1 MGGVSC
7 PINNRRAVDCH
18 LRGLLADKNLV
29 LLDLFVSEEMMI
41 VTAAQQRRFVSI
53 FWCDAA
59 QSEIIQCDNVGLG
72 AALAPHQEETRTSR
86 GRRRMCQSAARVAL
100 HYLSAFVLA
109 PCGGGLQVADCGCLA
124 TVSRDMKLVHTQ
136 VVASLV
142 ATDAP
147 FTLLFFSF
155 FFLHASLLAHQVD
168 RSTAED
174 TRQTRHLANKAK
186 SVALAAWPLG
196 FATTKLLTSAL
207 SLWRDIPLVNSTKHS
222 NASQHIGSIS
232 GRHSSPSDCTWTEEF
247 PWNKNV
253 SALSSRTVDCS
264 NVSITT
270 QQRHR
275 SSLEPVVSRRWL
287 ASYFCCRMWTPKMV
301 ICVCGG
307 RAFDMCFICQ
317 PGKGGGSCNT
327 TESFDTK
334 IRVGAEE
341 EMSHPFNWFDVI
353 EKIQIQLINK

>member
-1 MGGVSC
+1 
-7 PINNRRAVDCH
+7 
-18 LRGLLADKNLV
+18 
-29 LLDLFVSEEMMI
+29 MI

-155 FFLHASLLAHQVD
+155 FFFARVTVGTSSGSVNSRGHSSNPTLGKQGKKCRPGGLATWLCHYKVTYECSIFVE
-168 RSTAED
+168 RYS
-174 TRQTRHLANKAK
+174 TRQLDKT
-186 SVALAAWPLG
+186 
-196 FATTKLLTSAL
+196 F
-207 SLWRDIPLVNSTKHS
+207 
-222 NASQHIGSIS
+222 
-232 GRHSSPSDCTWTEEF
+232 
-247 PWNKNV
+247 
-253 SALSSRTVDCS
+253 
-264 NVSITT
+264 
-270 QQRHR
+270 
-275 SSLEPVVSRRWL
+275 
-287 ASYFCCRMWTPKMV
+287 
-301 ICVCGG
+301 
-307 RAFDMCFICQ
+307 
-317 PGKGGGSCNT
+317 
-327 TESFDTK
+327 
-334 IRVGAEE
+334 
-341 EMSHPFNWFDVI
+341 
-353 EKIQIQLINK
+353 

>member
-1 MGGVSC
+1 
-7 PINNRRAVDCH
+7 
-18 LRGLLADKNLV
+18 
-29 LLDLFVSEEMMI
+29 MI

-155 FFLHASLLAHQVD
+155 FFFCTRHCWHIKWIGQQQRTLVKPDTWQTRQKVSPWRPGHLALPLQSYLRVLYLCGEIFHSTTRQNILTHHNTLGAFLAAIHLLPTALEPRNFPETKMSLLYLP
-168 RSTAED
+168 E
-174 TRQTRHLANKAK
+174 
-186 SVALAAWPLG
+186 PLIVPT
-196 FATTKLLTSAL
+196 FQL
-207 SLWRDIPLVNSTKHS
+207 
-222 NASQHIGSIS
+222 
-232 GRHSSPSDCTWTEEF
+232 RHSSAIDHH
-247 PWNKNV
+247 WNQWSV
-253 SALSSRTVDCS
+253 DVGWPVISAAECER
-264 NVSITT
+264 
-270 QQRHR
+270 QR
-275 SSLEPVVSRRWL
+275 W
-287 ASYFCCRMWTPKMV
+287 
-301 ICVCGG
+301 
-307 RAFDMCFICQ
+307 
-317 PGKGGGSCNT
+317 
-327 TESFDTK
+327 
-334 IRVGAEE
+334 
-341 EMSHPFNWFDVI
+341 
-353 EKIQIQLINK
+353 

>member
-155 FFLHASLLAHQVD
+155 FFFLHASLLAHQVD

-207 SLWRDIPLVNSTKHS
+207 SLWRDIPLDNSQNILTHHNTLGAFLAAIHLLPTALEPRNFPETKMS
-222 NASQHIGSIS
+222 LLYLPEPLIVPTFQL
-232 GRHSSPSDCTWTEEF
+232 RHSSAIDHH
-247 PWNKNV
+247 WNQWSV
-253 SALSSRTVDCS
+253 DVGWPVISAAECER
-264 NVSITT
+264 
-270 QQRHR
+270 QR
-275 SSLEPVVSRRWL
+275 W
-287 ASYFCCRMWTPKMV
+287 
-301 ICVCGG
+301 
-307 RAFDMCFICQ
+307 
-317 PGKGGGSCNT
+317 
-327 TESFDTK
+327 
-334 IRVGAEE
+334 
-341 EMSHPFNWFDVI
+341 
-353 EKIQIQLINK
+353 